1 MIIVLRKILIYILCI
16 TIVISNVAYAENTA
30 ESIQSDSSDIELKAS
45 FREMS
50 NIIISG
56 KTTDILNLAKHY
68 YSMSYPKIEIAA
80 KSEYKRIVN
89 WTPSFSGT
97 KINVKKAKEA
107 SAAVALAVSYTNAG
121 NFYLSIASAV
131 FALDPKS
138 AVGAG
143 NFASAV
149 ASYCDDLLLCGQT
162 DKNMGKYYDDAIK
175 IYNYGLQISI
185 KDGKFSKDALSLLVS
200 LGNIYL
206 DTGKKDKAHTCF
218 RMAMAIEKGY
228 WPARKAM
235 YNYYMSEKKFDEAL
249 KLIMEES
256 EYPIFV
262 KATSKVS
269 KVKEEEE
276 KKNPIPEG
284 EVSDEV
290 MEKYLDNLEIVNAI
304 SQADFMEEIDK
315 EAHSKLKALLKEVQS
330 KMKYTAPDIGM
341 VAQYSSLK
349 NISTPEGRVTLQ
361 AFESGI
367 ESYGYR
373 AEYLGVKAYED
384 PMENFGYTTDL
395 GGYKTQQEFEAAMAG
410 NPDFHLD
417 INLDWAGDVDAQF
430 EDFLAELEKNI
441 AQYEQDPSKGEDL
454 FKTISKVQPEKAVFA
469 LNPFF
474 YSNPL
479 DIYIQKLNMADFE
492 KKYMPYEQ
500 YLTKLTQKNTKMVED
515 ALRDGNE
522 RKNRLFDNIIRMEQ
536 EIDDEQQRHNIVHMT
551 MVPDYNR
558 TNEVLW
564 NQITQLALDNYT
576 KKTKKYVEKMYNDC
590 MKHVILI
597 SDEKI
602 QKMLEERIIALALRS
617 ISTALRDVHNA
628 YSFGDY
634 RPPQECGCDEKA
646 MAAAR
651 AAREKAENAAANELI
666 KKNMEAKKKFESG
679 ELDENS
685 AYYKKVI
692 KPYEV
697 KVTSPFFE
705 GMVGPYKSGWK
716 FNMSGLDFGKMQQHI
731 RNSTTYDG
739 GIEIKLVGTEAGNFE
754 GGLSVFGRFNATK
767 ADGKSLSMGDID
779 ITGGAK
785 ADLTAPGLIS
795 ATAGA
800 SVSSV
805 RGTKVFGSF
814 GFTGDNLLNDD
825 LKTYLGNWKPDLTI
839 KEWNGEYEVK

>member
-1 MIIVLRKILIYILCI
+1 MVKKLLIYILCI
-16 TIVISNVAYAENTA
+16 SMLLSNIVYAENVAKGALSTVGDITIKA
-30 ESIQSDSSDIELKAS
+30 VTKEMLKIVPSIKVA
-45 FREMS
+45 
-50 NIIISG
+50 
-56 KTTDILNLAKHY
+56 DILSLAKHY
-68 YSMSYPKIEIAA
+68 YSLSNPKIETEA
-80 KSEYKRIVN
+80 KSEYKRIVS
-89 WTPSFSGT
+89 WTPNFVGSKTDG
-97 KINVKKAKEA
+97 KKAKEA
-107 SAAVALAVSYTNAG
+107 SAAVALAVSYTNAK
-121 NFYLSIASAV
+121 NFYLSMASAV
-131 FALDPKS
+131 FTLDPKS
-138 AVGAG
+138 ALGAG

-149 ASYCDDLLLCGQT
+149 ASYYDDLLLEGKKE
-162 DKNMGKYYDDAIK
+162 KNMEKYYADAIK
-175 IYNYGLQISI
+175 IYNYGVQISI
-185 KDGKFSKDALSLLVS
+185 KDGELSKDALSLLVS

-206 DTGKKDKAHTCF
+206 DTGKKDKAYTCF
-218 RMAMAIEKGY
+218 KTAMAIEKSY

-249 KLIMEES
+249 KLAMEES
-256 EYPIFV
+256 EYPVFV

-269 KVKEEEE
+269 KIKDEED

-284 EVSDEV
+284 EVADEV
-290 MEKYLDNLEIVNAI
+290 MEKYLDNLVIVDAI
-304 SQADFMEEIDK
+304 SQADFLEEIDK
-315 EAHSKLKALLKEVQS
+315 EAQAKLKALLKEVQS
-330 KMKYTAPDIGM
+330 KMKYTAPDIRM

-361 AFESGI
+361 AFNSGI
-367 ESYGYR
+367 ESYSYR
-373 AEYLGVKAYED
+373 AEYLGVKSYEE
-384 PMENFGYTTDL
+384 PAKNFGHTTDL
-395 GGYKTQQEFEAAMAG
+395 GGYNTQQEFEAAMAG

-417 INLDWAGDVDAQF
+417 MNFFSTFDSDAQF
-430 EDFLAELEKNI
+430 EAFVAELEKNV

-469 LNPFF
+469 LNPFD

-492 KKYMPYEQ
+492 KKFMPYEQ
-500 YLTKLTQKNTKMVED
+500 YLIKMIYKNSKMVED
-515 ALRDGNE
+515 AIRDGNE
-522 RKNRLFDNIIRMEQ
+522 RTSRMRDNIIRMEQ
-536 EIDDEQQRHNIVHMT
+536 EIEDKEQRHYIVHMGLI
-551 MVPDYNR
+551 PDYNR

-602 QKMLEERIIALALRS
+602 QEMLEERVIALALRS
-617 ISTALRDVHNA
+617 ISIALRDVYNA

-651 AAREKAENAAANELI
+651 AAREKAENAAHNELI

-685 AYYKKVI
+685 AYYKKII

-697 KVTSPFFE
+697 KITSPFFE

-716 FNMSGLDFGKMQQHI
+716 FNMAGLDFGKMQQHI

-739 GIEIKLVGTEAGNFE
+739 GIEIQLVGGEAGNFE

-767 ADGKSLSMGDID
+767 LEGKSLSMGDID

-805 RGTKVFGSF
+805 RGSKVFGSF
-814 GFTGDNLLNDD
+814 GFTGDNLLDD
-825 LKTYLGNWKPDLTI
+825 NIKTYLGNWKPDLTI

>member
-1 MIIVLRKILIYILCI
+1 MLKKLMIYTLCI
-16 TIVISNVAYAENTA
+16 AMLLSNIAYAENAA
-30 ESIQSDSSDIELKAS
+30 ENTPISTNSIELNAAFKEMLKILPSVKAA
-45 FREMS
+45 
-50 NIIISG
+50 
-56 KTTDILNLAKHY
+56 DILSLAKNY
-68 YSMSYPKIEIAA
+68 YSISNTKIEEAA
-80 KSEYKRIVN
+80 KSEYKSIVN
-89 WTPSFSGT
+89 WTPNFSGT
-97 KINVKKAKEA
+97 KTNAKKAQEA
-107 SAAVALAVSYTNAG
+107 SDAAALAVSYTNAK
-121 NFYLSIASAV
+121 NFYLAMASAA
-131 FALDPKS
+131 FSLDPKS
-138 AVGAG
+138 VTGAG
-143 NFASAV
+143 NFASAA
-149 ASYCDDLLLCGQT
+149 ASYYDDLVLEGKKE
-162 DKNMGKYYDDAIK
+162 KNMEKYYLDAIK

-185 KDGKFSKDALSLLVS
+185 RDGKFSKDALSLLVS

-206 DTGKKDKAHTCF
+206 DTGKKDKAYTCF
-218 RMAMAIEKGY
+218 KMAMAMEKGY

-269 KVKEEEE
+269 KIKEEED
-276 KKNPIPEG
+276 KKNPIPQG
-284 EVSDEV
+284 EAADEV
-290 MEKYLDNLEIVNAI
+290 MEKYLDNLVIVDAI
-304 SQADFMEEIDK
+304 SQADFLEEIDK
-315 EAHSKLKALLKEVQS
+315 EAQAKLKALLKEVQS
-330 KMKYTAPDIGM
+330 RMKYTAPDISM
-341 VAQYSSLK
+341 IAQYSSLK

-361 AFESGI
+361 AFNSGI
-367 ESYGYR
+367 KSYSYR
-373 AEYLGVKAYED
+373 AEYLGEKSYVD
-384 PMENFGYTTDL
+384 SLNDFGYETDL
-395 GGYKTQQEFEAAMAG
+395 GGYNTQQEFETAMAG

-417 INLDWAGDVDAQF
+417 INIDWTGDVDAQLEAF
-430 EDFLAELEKNI
+430 VAELEKNA
-441 AQYEQDPSKGEDL
+441 AQYKEDPSKGEDL

-492 KKYMPYEQ
+492 KKFMPYEQ
-500 YLTKLTQKNTKMVED
+500 YLIKITHKNSKMVSD
-515 ALRDGNE
+515 AIRDGNE
-522 RKNRLFDNIIRMEQ
+522 RNGRLLDDIIRMEQ
-536 EIDDEQQRHNIVHMT
+536 EIEGEEQRHYIVHMGL
-551 MVPDYNR
+551 VPEYNR

-564 NQITQLALDNYT
+564 NQITQFALDNYT

-602 QKMLEERIIALALRS
+602 QKMLEERVIALALRS
-617 ISTALRDVHNA
+617 ISTALTDVYNA

-634 RPPQECGCDEKA
+634 SPPQECGCDEKA

-651 AAREKAENAAANELI
+651 AAREKAENAAHNELI

-685 AYYKKVI
+685 AYYKKII

-716 FNMSGLDFGKMQQHI
+716 FNMGGLDFGKMQQHI

-739 GIEIKLVGTEAGNFE
+739 GIEIKLVGGEAGNFE

-767 ADGKSLSMGDID
+767 TEGKSLSMSDID

-785 ADLTAPGLIS
+785 ADLAAPGLIS

-805 RGTKVFGSF
+805 RGSKVFGSF
-814 GFTGDNLLNDD
+814 GFTGDNLLSDD
-825 LKTYLGNWKPDLTI
+825 IKTYLGNWKPDLTI
-839 KEWNGEYEVK
+839 KEWNGEYEIE

>member
-1 MIIVLRKILIYILCI
+1 MLKKLMIYTLCI
-16 TIVISNVAYAENTA
+16 AMLLSNIAYAENAA
-30 ESIQSDSSDIELKAS
+30 ENTPISTNSIELNAAFKEMLKILPSVKAA
-45 FREMS
+45 
-50 NIIISG
+50 
-56 KTTDILNLAKHY
+56 DILSLAKNY
-68 YSMSYPKIEIAA
+68 YSISNTKIEEAA

-89 WTPSFSGT
+89 WTPNFSGT
-97 KINVKKAKEA
+97 KTNAKKAQEA
-107 SAAVALAVSYTNAG
+107 SDAAALAVSYTNAK
-121 NFYLSIASAV
+121 NFYLAMASAA
-131 FALDPKS
+131 FSLDPKS
-138 AVGAG
+138 VTGAG
-143 NFASAV
+143 NFASAA
-149 ASYCDDLLLCGQT
+149 ASYYDDLVLEGKKE
-162 DKNMGKYYDDAIK
+162 KNMEKYYLDAIK

-185 KDGKFSKDALSLLVS
+185 RDGKFSKDTLSLLVS

-206 DTGKKDKAHTCF
+206 DTGKKDKAYTCF
-218 RMAMAIEKGY
+218 KMAMAMEKGY

-269 KVKEEEE
+269 KIKEEED
-276 KKNPIPEG
+276 KKNPIPQG
-284 EVSDEV
+284 EAADEV
-290 MEKYLDNLEIVNAI
+290 MEKYLDNLVIVDAI
-304 SQADFMEEIDK
+304 SQADFLEEIDK
-315 EAHSKLKALLKEVQS
+315 EAQAKLKALLKEVQS
-330 KMKYTAPDIGM
+330 RMKYTAPDISM
-341 VAQYSSLK
+341 IAQYSSLK

-361 AFESGI
+361 AFNSGI
-367 ESYGYR
+367 KSYSYR
-373 AEYLGVKAYED
+373 AEYLGEKSYVD
-384 PMENFGYTTDL
+384 SLNDFGYETDL
-395 GGYKTQQEFEAAMAG
+395 GGYNTQQEFETAMAG

-417 INLDWAGDVDAQF
+417 INIDWTGDVDAQLEAF
-430 EDFLAELEKNI
+430 VAELEKNA
-441 AQYEQDPSKGEDL
+441 AQYKEDPSKGEDL

-492 KKYMPYEQ
+492 KKFMPYEQ
-500 YLTKLTQKNTKMVED
+500 YLIKITHKNSKMVSD
-515 ALRDGNE
+515 AIRDGNE
-522 RKNRLFDNIIRMEQ
+522 RTGRLLDDIIRMEQ
-536 EIDDEQQRHNIVHMT
+536 EIEGEEQRHYIVHMGL
-551 MVPDYNR
+551 VPEYNR

-602 QKMLEERIIALALRS
+602 QKMLEERVIALALRS
-617 ISTALRDVHNA
+617 ISTALTDVYNA

-634 RPPQECGCDEKA
+634 SPPQECGCDEKA

-651 AAREKAENAAANELI
+651 AAREKAENAAHNELI
-666 KKNMEAKKKFESG
+666 KKNMEAKEKFESG

-685 AYYKKVI
+685 AYYKKII

-716 FNMSGLDFGKMQQHI
+716 FNMGGLDFGKMQQHI

-739 GIEIKLVGTEAGNFE
+739 GIEIKLVGGEADNFE

-767 ADGKSLSMGDID
+767 TEGKSLSMSDID

-785 ADLTAPGLIS
+785 ADLAAPGLIS

-805 RGTKVFGSF
+805 RGSKVFGSF
-814 GFTGDNLLNDD
+814 GFTGDNLLSDD
-825 LKTYLGNWKPDLTI
+825 IKTYLGNWKPDLTI
-839 KEWNGEYEVK
+839 KEWNGEYEIE

>member
-1 MIIVLRKILIYILCI
+1 MFL
-16 TIVISNVAYAENTA
+16 SNIAYAENVENSTFVTNNN
-30 ESIQSDSSDIELKAS
+30 IELTVTFQEMSKIIPSVKAS
-45 FREMS
+45 
-50 NIIISG
+50 
-56 KTTDILNLAKHY
+56 DVLNLAKHY
-68 YSMSYPKIEIAA
+68 YSLSNPKIEEAA

-89 WTPSFSGT
+89 WIPNFTGT
-97 KINVKKAKEA
+97 KTDVDKAKEA
-107 SAAVALAVSYTNAG
+107 SVSVALAVSYTNAK
-121 NFYLSIASAV
+121 NFYLSMASAV
-131 FALDPKS
+131 FALDPRD
-138 AVGAG
+138 VIGAG

-149 ASYCDDLLLCGQT
+149 ASYYDDLVLEGKKE
-162 DKNMGKYYDDAIK
+162 KNMEKYYLDAIK
-175 IYNYGLQISI
+175 LYNCGLKTSV

-206 DTGKKDKAHTCF
+206 DTGKKDKAYTCF

-249 KLIMEES
+249 RLIMEEN
-256 EYPIFV
+256 EYPVFV
-262 KATSKVS
+262 KAASKVS
-269 KVKEEEE
+269 KIKDEED
-276 KKNPIPEG
+276 KKNPIPQG
-284 EVSDEV
+284 EVADEV
-290 MEKYLDNLEIVNAI
+290 MEKYLDNLVIVDAI
-304 SQADFMEEIDK
+304 SQADFLEEIDK
-315 EAHSKLKALLKEVQS
+315 EAHSKLKALIKEVQS
-330 KMKYTAPDIGM
+330 RMKFTAPDISM
-341 VAQYSSLK
+341 VTQYSSLK
-349 NISTPEGRVTLQ
+349 SISSPDGQGTLS
-361 AFESGI
+361 AFQKGI

-373 AEYLGVKAYED
+373 AEYLGEKSYAD
-384 PMENFGYTTDL
+384 SLDDFGYETDL
-395 GGYKTQQEFEAAMAG
+395 GGYNTQQDFEAAIMG
-410 NPDFHLD
+410 NPDFHLN
-417 INLDWAGDVDAQF
+417 INIDWTGDVDAQF
-430 EDFLAELEKNI
+430 EAFVAELEKNV

-492 KKYMPYEQ
+492 KKFLPYEQ
-500 YLTKLTQKNTKMVED
+500 YLVKITHKNSKMVTD

-522 RKNRLFDNIIRMEQ
+522 RTGRLHDNIIRMEQ
-536 EIDDEQQRHNIVHMT
+536 EIEDEQQLHNIVHMGL
-551 MVPDYNR
+551 VPDYNR

-576 KKTKKYVEKMYNDC
+576 KKTKKYVEKMYSDC

-602 QKMLEERIIALALRS
+602 QKMLEERVIALALRS
-617 ISTALRDVHNA
+617 ISTALMDIYNA

-634 RPPQECGCDEKA
+634 SPPEDCGCDEKA

-666 KKNMEAKKKFESG
+666 KKNIEAKKKFESG

-697 KVTSPFFE
+697 KVTSPFFQ
-705 GMVGPYKSGWK
+705 GIVGPYKSGWK
-716 FNMSGLDFGKMQQHI
+716 FNMAGLDFGKMQQHI

-739 GIEIKLVGTEAGNFE
+739 GIEIKLVGGEVGDFE
-754 GGLSVFGRFNATK
+754 GGLSLFGRFNATK
-767 ADGKSLSMGDID
+767 AEGKSLSMSDVD
-779 ITGGAK
+779 LTGGAK
-785 ADLTAPGLIS
+785 AELTAPGLIS
-795 ATAGA
+795 AAAGA

-805 RGTKVFGSF
+805 RGTKVFGGF
-814 GFTGDNLLNDD
+814 GFTGDNLLDED
-825 LKTYLGNWKPDLTI
+825 IKTFLGNWKPDLTI
-839 KEWNGEYEVK
+839 IEWNGEYDIK